1 LIDHGKDLSEE
12 AVGFGLPV
20 VKRGLHAVFP
30 GTVALTLERDGSLW
44 RAEARFTFNLIERIS
59 RGSSPALSSR
69 LIYVVKDLLAAA
81 IRRSRV
87 LRGPLTAAS
96 SRLRSLLD
104 LKTVYE
110 EAGFHSA
117 LVVHFAVDS
126 ATGVIRVSGGTAF
139 DTYRDSAGAALRGA
153 RIGAWDRVTAPEASM
168 VSSTRKIA
176 FTVAGGDGARLYR
189 GREVVGSRLAWAGFG
204 YSFDPALGKLDYLIR
219 LERVP

>member
-1 LIDHGKDLSEE
+1 
-12 AVGFGLPV
+12 
-20 VKRGLHAVFP
+20 
-30 GTVALTLERDGSLW
+30 LERDGSLW

-126 ATGVIRVSGGTAF
+126 ATGVIRVSLDASPLVGQGVTELILMNEQGGTAF